1 MKAVILA
8 GGEGSRLRPIT
19 LERPKPLLPLLDG
32 TVLSRC
38 LENLLRARIC
48 DVTLA
53 LGHQADT
60 LEAWCAQHTPTG
72 MTLRCRR
79 EERPMGTAGA
89 VRALLPELG
98 EEDFLVLPGDVVWQ
112 FDLQELIAYHR
123 ASRNLATVALA
134 SREGGP
140 GYGMVVAD
148 DTGRIERF
156 VEKPAWDQVVSAT
169 VNTGIYV
176 LTRRAADK
184 IPLCSEADFARD
196 LFPLLLEQGEPVG
209 GHVIDGY
216 WRDVG
221 SARRYVDCVS
231 ELLEGKDGGTPSA
244 PKVAPG
250 VWSQVPLPPGVQVV
264 PPCWFAE
271 GVTLEEG
278 ARIGPHVALGR
289 GAFVGK
295 RALVQRSV
303 LMNGARV
310 EDRATLYG
318 AVLCPHAVAQRESV
332 LNEGSVLADRARAGE
347 HAVLSEDAA
356 VWPDLSLP
364 AGTRLNTALRQPGE
378 EPGIRFGDGGVL
390 RGIIGETLKP
400 ETFTAIGV
408 LLGGE
413 GKVALGWSGGDGA
426 VMLSRALSAG
436 ICAGGGT
443 VLTHDGCCAAAS
455 AWLGSYYGLP
465 SSLFVEQ
472 EGERVFLHWFDAN
485 GLPPTPE
492 RISRLERRLRTGE
505 CKTVRAGQVGCCER
519 LRAVNTAYIADAARR
534 VAKPMPG
541 SVPILSVPG
550 DSRWDQALADLLE
563 RIGCRVLRHPA
574 PNVAC
579 FSSAYGGLRLQG
591 RQEGGTAVTPEQF
604 LALVA
609 LLELEAGNA
618 VAVPANAPAVIE
630 ELGAATGKPVLRL
643 GRDKGA
649 EELYAAS
656 PWLRDA
662 LFAAGYLAVAM
673 GSWGQ
678 SLAQL
683 ISRLPSFE
691 LCRREIPLQ
700 RGRGELMQA
709 FTGHF
714 RRAEPAGKGVRLPVG
729 TGWVYVA
736 PMIRRRAVQLQTE
749 DERAEVA
756 EELCAFYEEEILRL
770 DQGK

>member
-38 LENLLRARIC
+38 LENLLREHIY

-53 LGHQADT
+53 LGHQADA
-60 LEAWCAQHTPTG
+60 LEAWCARHTPPG
-72 MTLRCRR
+72 MTLHCRR
-79 EERPMGTAGA
+79 EERPQGTAGA

-123 ASRNLATVALA
+123 ASRSLATVALA
-134 SREGGP
+134 CREGGP

-148 DTGRIERF
+148 DAGRIECF

-184 IPLCSEADFARD
+184 IPPRSEADFARD

-209 GHVIDGY
+209 GHVIEGY
-216 WRDVG
+216 WQDVG
-221 SARRYVDCVS
+221 STRRYLDCVS
-231 ELLEGKDGGTPSA
+231 ELLEGKDGGASSS

-250 VWSQVPLPPGVQVV
+250 VWSQVPIPPGVQVV

-271 GVTLEEG
+271 GVTLGEG

-289 GAFVGK
+289 GASIGK

-318 AVLCPHAVAQRESV
+318 AVLCSHAVAQQESV

-347 HAVLSEDAA
+347 HTVLGEDAA
-356 VWPDLSLP
+356 VWPGLSLP

-378 EPGIRFGDGGVL
+378 EPGVRFGDGGVL

-413 GKVALGWSGGDGA
+413 GKVALGWSGGEGA

-443 VLTHDGCCAAAS
+443 VLTHDGCCAATA
-455 AWLGSYYGLP
+455 AWLGNYYGL
-465 SSLFVEQ
+465 SASLFVEQ
-472 EGERVFLHWFDAN
+472 EDDRAYLHWFDER

-492 RISRLERRLRTGE
+492 RISRLERRLRTGD
-505 CKTVRAGQVGCCER
+505 CKTVCAGQVGCCER
-519 LRAVNTAYIADAARR
+519 LRAVNAAYTADAARR

-541 SVPILSVPG
+541 SVPVLSVPG

-574 PNVAC
+574 PDVAC
-579 FSSAYGGLRLQG
+579 FSSVYGGLRLQG
-591 RQEGGTAVTPEQF
+591 RQEGGTAVMPEQM

-630 ELGAATGKPVLRL
+630 ELGAAAGKPVLRL

-673 GSWGQ
+673 GSRGQ

-683 ISRLPSFE
+683 LSRLPPFE
-691 LCRREIPLQ
+691 LRRREIPLQ

-714 RRAEPAGKGVRLPVG
+714 RRAEPAGKGVRLKAG
-729 TGWVYVA
+729 SGWVYVA

-749 DERAEVA
+749 GEQAEA
-756 EELCAFYEEEILRL
+756 AQELCAFYEEEIRRL
-770 DQGK
+770 DRGK